1 MDLAKYKHA
10 AYTSFIHL
18 ASALVCSMNEF
29 ITDIEFVQLYLLFAL
44 LIM

>member
-10 AYTSFIHL
+10 ASFIHL
-18 ASALVCSMNEF
+18 ASALVHSMNEF